1 MAERKFL
8 DFMDRFDG
16 GGAGQSGDKFEGGG
30 LLSLIG
36 NLMAT
41 PYGSE
46 DEARRAERMKF
57 FNKMNPAPAAPVA
70 PPAMMSRPT
79 PRPMATEPNYADRF
93 ALPPMAT
100 EPNYADRFALPPMPV
115 QPNYNVRSD
124 YGMPA
129 APVAPNYAVR
139 NDYGLPMGQ
148 PAQGVPNYPMSL
160 PRPSADASLQEIE
173 AYLRS
178 IGYPGY

>member
-16 GGAGQSGDKFEGGG
+16 GGAGMSGDKFEGGG
-30 LLSLIG
+30 LLSMLG

-46 DEARRAERMKF
+46 DEARRAERMKVF
-57 FNKMNPAPAAPVA
+57 GEMNPAPAAPAAPVAPVA
-70 PPAMMSRPT
+70 PPAMMNRPT
-79 PRPMATEPNYADRF
+79 PR
-93 ALPPMAT
+93 PMAT

-129 APVAPNYAVR
+129 APVTPNYAVR

-148 PAQGVPNYPMSL
+148 PAQGGANYPMSL
-160 PRPSADASLQEIE
+160 PRPSADAPLQEIE

>member
-30 LLSLIG
+30 LLSLLG
-36 NLMAT
+36 NLIAS

-93 ALPPMAT
+93 ALPPM
-100 EPNYADRFALPPMPV
+100 PV

-129 APVAPNYAVR
+129 APVTPNYAVR

-148 PAQGVPNYPMSL
+148 TAQGVPNYPMSL
-160 PRPSADASLQEIE
+160 PRPSADAPLQEIE

>member
-1 MAERKFL
+1 MAERRFL

-16 GGAGQSGDKFEGGG
+16 GGAGQSGDRFEGGG
-30 LLSLIG
+30 LLSMLG
-36 NLMAT
+36 NLLAS

-57 FNKMNPAPAAPVA
+57 FSGMSPAPAAPVA
-70 PPAMMSRPT
+70 RPAMMSRPT

-93 ALPPMAT
+93 ALPPMPV
-100 EPNYADRFALPPMPV
+100 EPNYADRFALPPMP
-115 QPNYNVRSD
+115 
-124 YGMPA
+124 A
-129 APVAPNYAVR
+129 APVTPNYAVR
-139 NDYGLPMGQ
+139 DDYGFPMGQ
-148 PAQGVPNYPMSL
+148 PAQVDANYPMSL
-160 PRPSADASLQEIE
+160 PRPNADAPLQEIE